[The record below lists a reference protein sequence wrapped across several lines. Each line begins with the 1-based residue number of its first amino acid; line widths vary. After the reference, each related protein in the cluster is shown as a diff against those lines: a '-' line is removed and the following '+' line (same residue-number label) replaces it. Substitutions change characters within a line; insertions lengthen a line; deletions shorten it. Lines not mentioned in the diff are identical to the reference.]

1 MPMQLRPRQCAGAC
15 AIAVA
20 LSGCALKG
28 DVRCIEDQLA
38 QYREETARTDSIRTE
53 MLARLIDEVARTHGE
68 SSQLLDSLHAEL
80 QSLYA
85 MQGEFRGQMTGI
97 QQKLGAIEELTGQS
111 QAGLNALRDQIR
123 RPVIQANRENIE
135 LGAAQ
140 PPGEEGPDALF
151 EMGRT
156 QLQRGSPNTARIAF
170 RRVLDGYPEH
180 ERAADALYW
189 MGESF
194 RADEPDS
201 AVAAF
206 EQVVERYPESPRAPS
221 ALYKIGLEADRQGD
235 RRAAR
240 RFFRRLVEEYP
251 DSDEADL
258 ARSRLGRRSL

>member
-1 MPMQLRPRQCAGAC
+1 MPMLLQPRQHARAC

-28 DVRCIEDQLA
+28 DVRRVEDQLI

-53 MLARLIDEVARTHGE
+53 MLVRLIDEVARTHGE
-68 SSQLLDSLHAEL
+68 SSQLLDSLQAEL
-80 QSLYA
+80 RSLNA
-85 MQGEFRGQMTGI
+85 MQGEFRGEMTGI

-123 RPVIQANRENIE
+123 RPVVQANPESSEI
-135 LGAAQ
+135 GTSQ

-170 RRVLDGYPEH
+170 GRVLDEYPEH
-180 ERAADALYW
+180 DRAADALYW
-189 MGESF
+189 VGESF
-194 RADEPDS
+194 RAHEPDS

-221 ALYKIGLEADRQGD
+221 ALYKIGLEADRQGN
-235 RRAAR
+235 RRTAR
-240 RFFRRLVEEYP
+240 RVFRRLVEEYP

-258 ARSRLGRRSL
+258 ARSKLGRRSQ